1 MSSSKHSV
9 DNRYVALWNLIKTLI
24 EAFDSVNPLE
34 HLLFKNNNQLNYEG
48 CQKLFGCYNAGLE
61 RLKTIY
67 RQEIL
72 KTETIN
78 TKGRG
83 AKEVVVSKVK
93 DIKKVEKEAEKA
105 SKLLEKRRP
114 KLIEKEVEL
123 PEQSSSSLEKIL
135 TDTDHTSEPLFKKQ
149 KVTRHQTTQQE
160 KDLLEP
166 LLTQNSPTEEEVEA
180 VLGLLL
186 QFWDGW
192 TKKKIR
198 DYWSH
203 HKPKP
208 NE

>member
-1 MSSSKHSV
+1 M
-9 DNRYVALWNLIKTLI
+9 
-24 EAFDSVNPLE
+24 
-34 HLLFKNNNQLNYEG
+34 NNEG

-198 DYWSH
+198 DY
-203 HKPKP
+203 
-208 NE
+208 